1 MQDNDPQDV
10 ESGLAEPSQTSNE
23 GGDAGSPQPK
33 RGTPWNTLSAR
44 VICLVSRKGGV
55 GKTTSAVNLGAA
67 LALSGHS
74 VLIVGV
80 DSQCGVARTLGYD
93 SEDLDG
99 GLIDMFEQGTPL
111 IHMAYT
117 TPLKN
122 LFFVTPNIQTLAQ
135 EETYL
140 RYMEQKVDTFVSE
153 IDRARNLYDTILI
166 DCPPGMNACTRAALL
181 ASQSYLVPVQAEEL
195 CRISISR
202 LLEFIR
208 TFEEAAYAETA
219 PAGSARSRSGL
230 RLEGLFLTMV
240 NARTRMSRHVTERV
254 SEDHAGQLL
263 NASIPRTTRLAEMAL
278 RGKPA
283 VIYDRRSA
291 GSRAYFDLMDELMA
305 RQVMRRIAAAQKA
318 AAAEH
323 ERERDQATTEERDM
337 VTREAGSA
345 RGMEH
350 LLAELRSSAAAS
362 GALSGGLESEEV
374 PELVSLDELLAEEE
388 GKDWDDAE
396 CDEPRWGLKR
406 EADGRYH

>member
-10 ESGLAEPSQTSNE
+10 EYELPEEPSRNSGE
-23 GGDAGSPQPK
+23 GGETGSPQPK
-33 RGTPWNTLSAR
+33 RSTPWNTLSAR

-93 SEDLDG
+93 SDDLDG
-99 GLIDMFEQGTPL
+99 SLIDMFERGTPL
-111 IHMAYT
+111 IHLAYT
-117 TPLKN
+117 SPLKN
-122 LFFVTPNIQTLAQ
+122 LFFVTPNVQTLGQ

-166 DCPPGMNACTRAALL
+166 DCPPGINACTRAALL
-181 ASQSYLVPVQAEEL
+181 ASQSYLVPIQAEEL
-195 CRISISR
+195 CRISIAR
-202 LLEFIR
+202 LLDFIH
-208 TFEEAAYAETA
+208 TFEEAAYADHA
-219 PAGSARSRSGL
+219 QAGSSRHRTGL

-254 SEDHAGQLL
+254 NEDYADQLL
-263 NASIPRTTRLAEMAL
+263 NTSIPRTTRLAEMAL

-291 GSRAYFDLMDELMA
+291 GSRAYFDMM
-305 RQVMRRIAAAQKA
+305 
-318 AAAEH
+318 
-323 ERERDQATTEERDM
+323 
-337 VTREAGSA
+337 
-345 RGMEH
+345 
-350 LLAELRSSAAAS
+350 
-362 GALSGGLESEEV
+362 
-374 PELVSLDELLAEEE
+374 DELLARQAARRAAAAQRNAGTGREQDHDPAAS
-388 GKDWDDAE
+388 GSLTAPSTPARASRGRPGS
-396 CDEPRWGLKR
+396 PRWRPRCPG
-406 EADGRYH
+406 